1 MRAHQIFVVAI
12 AICMQI
18 HLSFGAGPVFNTDCN
33 DATDPCP
40 DGATCSTT
48 PPTGCTCDDELFPV
62 DSGVTLEGI
71 ELVICHAPCNPS
83 DGAAGDCNG
92 KGACIPYY
100 GTFMCDCDEGY
111 EGDFCETETTTTTST
126 TTTTTTTTTPT
137 TTTTV
142 TTTTTKKKTGILA
155 LLAAG
160 LGGLVLLGAVGAAA
174 ASSSG

>member
-48 PPTGCTCDDELFPV
+48 APTGCTCDDELFPV

-71 ELVICHAPCNPS
+71 ELVICH
-83 DGAAGDCNG
+83 GDLSLLNFIL
-92 KGACIPYY
+92 KEHNAKKSILNNDIRI
-100 GTFMCDCDEGY
+100 F
-111 EGDFCETETTTTTST
+111 
-126 TTTTTTTTTPT
+126 
-137 TTTTV
+137 TV
-142 TTTTTKKKTGILA
+142 LFPP
-155 LLAAG
+155 
-160 LGGLVLLGAVGAAA
+160 
-174 ASSSG
+174 